1 MDLLGAYE
9 EEDGSDASPAAQIGG
24 QDAAGCSQ
32 GGGGGDEHAVETE
45 GESSLLDLLGGAGA
59 DDGGGALAAAAA
71 GVHAGVLDRL
81 KRADSPGTPSGEAPS
96 DLSSP
101 ASSVPHGETGLNEC
115 CTPAAQPSGGAG
127 ADAHGWGDVDLPAA
141 PVGSVDAVVQA
152 NVERLAAQVSA
163 CGACG
168 RALVRCER
176 VLLHHDVGL
185 KCTTPPAAETGGRY
199 QHRPARQER
208 IPQPRHS

>member
-1 MDLLGAYE
+1 MASMLLELDFPPNWYLEGEADLLWV
-9 EEDGSDASPAAQIGG
+9 DD
-24 QDAAGCSQ
+24 
-32 GGGGGDEHAVETE
+32 
-45 GESSLLDLLGGAGA
+45 AGA
-59 DDGGGALAAAAA
+59 ETHYDQLVQGKSLQRETYAGHRWIVRGRSSREPLANVVA
-71 GVHAGVLDRL
+71 V
-81 KRADSPGTPSGEAPS
+81 
-96 DLSSP
+96 
-101 ASSVPHGETGLNEC
+101 
-115 CTPAAQPSGGAG
+115 AQPSGGAG

>member
-24 QDAAGCSQ
+24 QDAVGCSQ
-32 GGGGGDEHAVETE
+32 GDGGADEHAVKTE
-45 GESSLLDLLGGAGA
+45 RESSLLDLLGGAGA
-59 DDGGGALAAAAA
+59 DDGGGAQAAAAV
-71 GVHAGVLDRL
+71 GVHTGVLDRL

-115 CTPAAQPSGGAG
+115 CTPAA

-141 PVGSVDAVVQA
+141 PAGSVDAAVQA

-168 RALVRCER
+168 RALARCVR
-176 VLLHHDVGL
+176 VLLH
-185 KCTTPPAAETGGRY
+185 R
-199 QHRPARQER
+199 
-208 IPQPRHS
+208 

>member
-1 MDLLGAYE
+1 MAR
-9 EEDGSDASPAAQIGG
+9 GG
-24 QDAAGCSQ
+24 RAGGRA
-32 GGGGGDEHAVETE
+32 GGTADGGD
-45 GESSLLDLLGGAGA
+45 AGA
-59 DDGGGALAAAAA
+59 RVWAEGARGVVGAARVRAAAAA

-115 CTPAAQPSGGAG
+115 CTPAAQPGAG

-176 VLLHHDVGL
+176 VLPHHDVGL